1 MLTFTEEMISLEGVS
16 FAANE
21 TGLDWVNNETVDVNG
36 IDLPVIQIELIPGPD
51 SLAENLG
58 LVWEAVNQT
67 SHHLIIQINFTSPRN
82 VSTHEELDILRVT
95 INHPLLW
102 TAPNGLVLKGWNR

>member
-1 MLTFTEEMISLEGVS
+1 MISLEGMS

-21 TGLDWVNNETVDVNG
+21 TGLDWVNNGTVDVNG
-36 IDLPVIQIELIPGPD
+36 VDLPVIQIEMIPGPD
-51 SLAENLG
+51 SLAENLE

-67 SHHLIIQINFTSPRN
+67 SLHIIIQINFTTPRN
-82 VSTHEELDILRVT
+82 ISSNEEPDFLRVT

-102 TAPNGLVLKGWNR
+102 TARNGLELKKLNR

>member
-1 MLTFTEEMISLEGVS
+1 MLTFTEEMISLEKVF

-21 TGLDWVNNETVDVNG
+21 TGLDWVNNGTVDVNG
-36 IDLPVIQIELIPGPD
+36 VDLPVIQIELIPGPD
-51 SLAENLG
+51 SLAENLE

-67 SHHLIIQINFTSPRN
+67 SHHMTIKINFTSPRN
-82 VSTHEELDILRVT
+82 VSSNEEPDILRVT

-102 TAPNGLVLKGWNR
+102 TARNGLELKKLNR

>member
-1 MLTFTEEMISLEGVS
+1 MISLEGMS

-21 TGLDWVNNETVDVNG
+21 TGLDWVNNGTVDVHG
-36 IDLPVIQIELIPGPD
+36 VDLPVIQIEMIPGPD
-51 SLAENLG
+51 SVAENLG

-67 SHHLIIQINFTSPRN
+67 SLHIIFQINFRTPRN
-82 VSTHEELDILRVT
+82 VSSNEEPDILRVT

-102 TAPNGLVLKGWNR
+102 TARNGLELK